1 MSYQL
6 SSNALSSKILYVDSR
21 DADSYLA
28 TRIFQGETND
38 LTSYFSYVLKEN
50 IEVPTN
56 QRALVSLNSA
66 TIPYSFYNI
75 RSGVNDKVKMTLG
88 GTPQTITIPGGNY
101 NALSLADFIAT
112 DFVRIWNGVI
122 NSMSVDF
129 NDDTQ
134 KYDIIINADNYYPD
148 NGGFDF
154 QDELAD
160 AHQELGFRPE
170 FVPFNI
176 TVGANGTRDYAIS
189 SQNVIDINGSIHG
202 VYIRTNL
209 VSKGT
214 LDSQSKTFSNILA
227 RIPINVQSGGII
239 FATPSNNTHKSLV
252 DIRTIN
258 QLTIRLTD
266 ERNRILDLN
275 GLHFQIA
282 ISIDFVYGEK
292 AHQVNQGGLSENN
305 SGDSY
310 KTDSISRSNLIRNDN
325 TAGQKIEL
333 SRQNQELEEEVERLS
348 RSRRRVGRP
357 RNVGR
362 PLGSTKINE

>member
-148 NGGFDF
+148 NSGF
-154 QDELAD
+154 
-160 AHQELGFRPE
+160 
-170 FVPFNI
+170 
-176 TVGANGTRDYAIS
+176 
-189 SQNVIDINGSIHG
+189 SI
-202 VYIRTNL
+202 VK
-209 VSKGT
+209 VKPS
-214 LDSQSKTFSNILA
+214 
-227 RIPINVQSGGII
+227 PIY
-239 FATPSNNTHKSLV
+239 L
-252 DIRTIN
+252 
-258 QLTIRLTD
+258 
-266 ERNRILDLN
+266 
-275 GLHFQIA
+275 
-282 ISIDFVYGEK
+282 
-292 AHQVNQGGLSENN
+292 
-305 SGDSY
+305 
-310 KTDSISRSNLIRNDN
+310 
-325 TAGQKIEL
+325 
-333 SRQNQELEEEVERLS
+333 LEYL
-348 RSRRRVGRP
+348 
-357 RNVGR
+357 
-362 PLGSTKINE
+362 